1 MIQKGVQGESARL
14 VLKPQKGRRPAEFV
28 TYQAQK
34 RKKIAEHEAVI
45 KDASTDRVKR
55 AACRNQ
61 LNSQR
66 SKLKLK
72 LHEKDREAVLQIAK
86 AEGLLM
92 KTLQVVS

>member
-66 SKLKLK
+66 SKLKL
-72 LHEKDREAVLQIAK
+72 HEKDREAVLQIAK